1 MSLSSP
7 PPWESFGFPDI
18 LNFGVQGAKLGLERA
33 GQTLGADDAS
43 NRLALSYAQLAS
55 ENQRAAAAQ
64 AGEAQRAASMD
75 ALARIKEANDQENA
89 MQLSGYRGAE
99 TASRTFRD
107 ALALNNAQRAARARQ
122 APVVK
127 YANVNGHLIPYLVDQ
142 ETGRGSWAPSGAL
155 TTDKVGQLTPV
166 DRERIRQ
173 LRSGIADLTKKWAGG
188 GLAAE
193 KAARDPNSP
202 EGKEFQ
208 ADKAKIQSLNDQIN
222 ALLPAGPTGG
232 PGSAFSAPPEFP
244 LQMPTSIRQ
253 GLPTTDLNDPLG
265 ILSGNV
271 NAISIPDEQ

>member
-1 MSLSSP
+1 MALSNS
-7 PPWESFGFPDI
+7 PPWENFGFPDI

-64 AGEAQRAASMD
+64 SGEAQRAASMD

-99 TASRTFRD
+99 TASRSLRD
-107 ALALNNAQRAARARQ
+107 ALAFSNAQRLSRERK
-122 APVVK
+122 APVVQ
-127 YANVNGHLIPYLVDQ
+127 YANVNGHLIPYLVDK

-155 TTDKVGQLTPV
+155 ATDKVGQLTPV
-166 DRERIRQ
+166 DRLRISQ
-173 LRSGIADLTKKWAGG
+173 NNKKIAELTKKWAGG

-193 KAARDPNSP
+193 KAQRDPNSP

-208 ADKAKIQSLNDQIN
+208 ADQATIQSLNDEIN
-222 ALLPAGPTGG
+222 SLLPKHTGAVG
-232 PGSAFSAPPEFP
+232 NPLSAPPEFP
-244 LQMPTSIRQ
+244 LQAPTPMR
-253 GLPTTDLNDPLG
+253 GGTDSSFKVGDYNVTPL
-265 ILSGNV
+265 
-271 NAISIPDEQ
+271 